1 MELESTN
8 LISIKNTKNELLI
21 KNFTYEKDV
30 KKFLNIIFSVAEFIN
45 TLILIILLI
54 FFILYKLKEF
64 LYSSYPEFFGI
75 LKKNITYYQD
85 FQHKFCDNILDSYN
99 KELEKNINLYNV
111 SLKHYKFDMYL
122 YKNNDYFSSK
132 IIANQSLESEETLHM
147 LNALNYY
154 ANKYDYLNSDIVI
167 IDIGSNAGWYAA
179 FLGNLNF
186 TVLSFE
192 SMPENI
198 YLFNKNFCRNNK
210 ALFGNISTVTV
221 INKILYPK
229 ETYCDYY
236 KDLNNS
242 KKYVVLCDKTK
253 EKNFDKNYIKKA
265 QVKSEP
271 LSKFIPLINN
281 KRMTLLRLDLH
292 YEGEKAIES
301 GKELISIYHIPF
313 IFIEFNLSMFILHE
327 TKPQDFLRFFI
338 NNGYKISLNG
348 FLSNEFINIEDI
360 LKTYFVK
367 INLYLVY
374 TGK

>member
-1 MELESTN
+1 
-8 LISIKNTKNELLI
+8 
-21 KNFTYEKDV
+21 
-30 KKFLNIIFSVAEFIN
+30 
-45 TLILIILLI
+45 
-54 FFILYKLKEF
+54 
-64 LYSSYPEFFGI
+64 
-75 LKKNITYYQD
+75 
-85 FQHKFCDNILDSYN
+85 
-99 KELEKNINLYNV
+99 
-111 SLKHYKFDMYL
+111 MYL

-186 TVLSFE
+186 TILSFE

-236 KDLNNS
+236 NYLYNS

-253 EKNFDKNYIKKA
+253 EKNLDKNYIKKE

-301 GKELISIYHIPF
+301 GKELITIYHIPF
-313 IFIEFNLSMFILHE
+313 IFIEFNLSMFTLHE

-338 NNGYKISLNG
+338 INGYKISLNG

-360 LKTYFVK
+360 LKTDFVK

>member
-122 YKNNDYFSSK
+122 YSNDYFSSK
-132 IIANQSLESEETLHM
+132 IIANQSLEAEETLHM

-154 ANKYDYLNSDIVI
+154 TNKYDYLNSDIVI
-167 IDIGSNAGWYAA
+167 IDIGSNTGWYAT

-236 KDLNNS
+236 NYLYNS

-253 EKNFDKNYIKKA
+253 EKNLDKNYIKKE

-281 KRMTLLRLDLH
+281 KRMTLLRLDLN

-301 GKELISIYHIPF
+301 GKELIIIYHIPF

-327 TKPQDFLRFFI
+327 TKPLDFLRFFI

>member
-21 KNFTYEKDV
+21 KNFTYEKDI
-30 KKFLNIIFSVAEFIN
+30 KKFLNIIFSIAEFIN

-122 YKNNDYFSSK
+122 YSNDYFSSK
-132 IIANQSLESEETLHM
+132 IIANQSLEAEETLHM

-167 IDIGSNAGWYAA
+167 IDIGSNTGWYAT

-236 KDLNNS
+236 NYLYNS

-253 EKNFDKNYIKKA
+253 EKNLDKNYIKKE

-281 KRMTLLRLDLH
+281 KRMTLLRLDLN

-301 GKELISIYHIPF
+301 GKELIIIYHIPF

-327 TKPQDFLRFFI
+327 TKPLDFLRFFI

>member
-30 KKFLNIIFSVAEFIN
+30 KKFLNIIFSAAEFIN

-64 LYSSYPEFFGI
+64 LYSSYPELFGI

-85 FQHKFCDNILDSYN
+85 FQHKFCDSILDSYN
-99 KELEKNINLYNV
+99 KKLEKNINLYNV

-122 YKNNDYFSSK
+122 YSNDYFSSK
-132 IIANQSLESEETLHM
+132 IIANQSLEAEETLHM

-154 ANKYDYLNSDIVI
+154 TNKYDYLNSDIVI
-167 IDIGSNAGWYAA
+167 IDIGSNTGWYAT

-236 KDLNNS
+236 NYLYNS
-242 KKYVVLCDKTK
+242 KKYV
-253 EKNFDKNYIKKA
+253 
-265 QVKSEP
+265 
-271 LSKFIPLINN
+271 SKFIPLINN

-301 GKELISIYHIPF
+301 GKELIIIYHIPF

-327 TKPQDFLRFFI
+327 TKPLDFLRFFI

-360 LKTYFVK
+360 LKTDFVK